1 MNTKRKRILE
11 VLEATPEL
19 REDKIAAIKK
29 EIPEG
34 TYQVKA
40 ECIAE
45 KMLRESLF
53 ELAINFNNQKGLRYK
68 NS

>member
-1 MNTKRKRILE
+1 VNANRKKILE

-19 REDKIAAIKK
+19 RKDKIAMLKKAIA
-29 EIPEG
+29 EG

-40 ECIAE
+40 EDIAE

-53 ELAINFNNQKGLRYK
+53 ELALSLR
-68 NS
+68 